1 MSHPARYNEKVKRR
15 QFPFLPL
22 LASLPA
28 WAGSSAKADGLVE
41 LHGKLTQV
49 KGQAPVLTLKDGS
62 TVRLAGDEPTAGVL
76 NDQRLNGFPLEVLGH
91 YSAGGAFLV
100 EPMHKSGLF
109 VEKGGRK
116 LYVTYWCDVCAI
128 RTYTPGRCVCCQ
140 QETEL
145 DLRDKLDN

>member
-1 MSHPARYNEKVKRR
+1 VSHPARYNEKVKRR

-62 TVRLAGDEPTAGVL
+62 TVRMAGDEPTAGVL